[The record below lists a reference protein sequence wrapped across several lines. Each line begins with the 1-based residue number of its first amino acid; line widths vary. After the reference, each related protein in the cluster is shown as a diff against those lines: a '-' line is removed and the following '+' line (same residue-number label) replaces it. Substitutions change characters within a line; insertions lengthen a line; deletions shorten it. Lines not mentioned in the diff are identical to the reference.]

1 MNGLEIFDAC
11 IFVISSCFPVD
22 ESTVSNLPLFKETNN
37 LYLPCIKPVG
47 FRSFLF
53 LKPLNISVILNIFPV

>member
-22 ESTVSNLPLFKETNN
+22 ESTVRNLPLFKETNN
-37 LYLPCIKPVG
+37 LYLPCIKPDH
-47 FRSFLF
+47 FKSLLY
-53 LKPLNISVILNIFPV
+53 LKP